1 MDFGVL
7 IEALAPALAN
17 LSWREALIAV
27 IALLVLYVLVVFL
40 RMRHLKRSK
49 VVFDTEAGFVE
60 PLVAQ
65 AAVAA
70 YTASTS
76 PLPEVPPAPPET
88 PAPDFAWNE
97 PPPEIPGQ
105 KLIDALERHVYQLRG
120 EVGALRA
127 ELQQLRD
134 EVQREVTQAQSTH
147 NVSPLY
153 SDAMQMAMQGHDA
166 TAISQHC
173 GIARAEAELVVALVR
188 NRNDGN

>member
-7 IEALAPALAN
+7 TEALAN
-17 LSWREALIAV
+17 LSWREALIAI

-40 RMRHLKRSK
+40 RMRRLKRSK
-49 VVFDTEAGFVE
+49 TVVSIVE

-70 YTASTS
+70 YTASAS
-76 PLPEVPPAPPET
+76 PSPALSPEPPEPT
-88 PAPDFAWNE
+88 AAPAPDFAWNE

-105 KLIDALERHVYQLRG
+105 QLIDALERHVYQLRG
-120 EVGALRA
+120 EVGMLRT
-127 ELQQLRD
+127 ELQQLRE
-134 EVQREVTQAQSTH
+134 EVQREVTQAQATH

>member
-1 MDFGVL
+1 MNSEVL
-7 IEALAPALAN
+7 AETLAH

-27 IALLVLYVLVVFL
+27 IALLAIYVVVVFL
-40 RMRHLKRSK
+40 RMRRLKRAK
-49 VVFDTEAGFVE
+49 ADIGLVE

-70 YTASTS
+70 YAAAQEPALPSASADE
-76 PLPEVPPAPPET
+76 PVEPAAPEFP
-88 PAPDFAWNE
+88 WNE

-105 KLIDALERHVYQLRG
+105 QMIDALERHVYQLRG
-120 EVGALRA
+120 EVEALRA
-127 ELQQLRD
+127 ELL
-134 EVQREVTQAQSTH
+134 EVREEMRQEAAQAQTTH

-166 TAISQHC
+166 ANISQHC